1 MSLVNPDDMRLVLEG
16 MIKNGY
22 FKTPKPVADVIKH
35 LYIER
40 EDKAKERAVLEGVL
54 GQLVNNSKLKIEGG
68 TCFLE

>member
-54 GQLVNNSKLKIEGG
+54 GELVNREKLTQTNGL
-68 TCFLE
+68 FSL